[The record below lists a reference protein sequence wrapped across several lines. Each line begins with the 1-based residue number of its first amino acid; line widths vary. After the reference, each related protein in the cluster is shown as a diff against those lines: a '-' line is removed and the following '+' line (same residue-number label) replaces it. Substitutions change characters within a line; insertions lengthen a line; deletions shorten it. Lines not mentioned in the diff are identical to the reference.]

1 MQQSLKLPFLYLSK
15 ATFIVATG
23 DSFPAENA
31 EPIAKNKIRIKS
43 LQLRSYSSWS
53 VQEQRF
59 ISDLTAYRIIQ

>member
-31 EPIAKNKIRIKS
+31 EPIAKNKTENF
-43 LQLRSYSSWS
+43 
-53 VQEQRF
+53 V
-59 ISDLTAYRIIQ
+59 ISIVNIAGI